1 MRCGAAG
8 RGGEGEGTKH
18 CLTIPFLLKYF
29 PVNIHLPTNLVASSA
44 GDVLLLLH
52 IVGQRLAAD
61 AGRVGNIFHLSFIS
75 NVLSLGRRLTM
86 KELL

>member
-1 MRCGAAG
+1 MRRGGAG
-8 RGGEGEGTKH
+8 RGGEGEGSKL

-29 PVNIHLPTNLVASSA
+29 PINIHLPTNLVASSA

-52 IVGQRLAAD
+52 IVGQQMRDGWA
-61 AGRVGNIFHLSFIS
+61 IFFYRSFIS
-75 NVLSLGRRLTM
+75 NVLSFGRRLTM